1 MKNTLPAWS
10 DQARALTPGAY
21 RHYKG
26 GVYEV
31 IGVARQSETLEE
43 LGVYTH
49 DGEMWVR
56 PIAMFFDVVEWEG
69 KQVMR
74 FERVMTSD
82 YK

>member
-1 MKNTLPAWS
+1 MYNDLPAWS
-10 DQARALTPGAY
+10 DQARALTPGSY

-26 GVYEV
+26 DVYEV
-31 IGVARQSETLEE
+31 LGVARHSETLEE

-69 KQVMR
+69 KQVVR
-74 FERVMTSD
+74 FERVG
-82 YK
+82 